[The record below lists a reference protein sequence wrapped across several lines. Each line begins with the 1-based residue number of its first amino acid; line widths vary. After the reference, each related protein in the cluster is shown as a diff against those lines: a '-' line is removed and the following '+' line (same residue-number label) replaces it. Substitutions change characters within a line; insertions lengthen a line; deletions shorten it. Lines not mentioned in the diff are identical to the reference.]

1 MAGHCW
7 VRVTRRLLKR
17 QNDLRTG
24 ATAGPVEKLMD
35 YYDDRERLRHGRDIP
50 QQHQLAQAVPG
61 R

>member
-1 MAGHCW
+1 
-7 VRVTRRLLKR
+7 LLKR
-17 QNDLRTG
+17 QIDLRTG

-35 YYDDRERLRHGRDIP
+35 YYDDRERLRHDRDIP